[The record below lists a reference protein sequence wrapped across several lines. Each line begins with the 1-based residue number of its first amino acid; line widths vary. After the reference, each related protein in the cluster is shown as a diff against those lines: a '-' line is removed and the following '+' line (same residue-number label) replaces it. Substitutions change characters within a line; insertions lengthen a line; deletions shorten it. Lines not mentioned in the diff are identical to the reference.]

1 MFHHVLDIL
10 TIYFKIS
17 GNLKKAFVKKTMKLR
32 ITKILL
38 LLCLFTSC
46 RSVQPCVVGTN
57 THDSVYVYVEN
68 TDTIVVVE
76 PDSASM
82 MALLECDS
90 MGNMLLRELEQEQGR
105 NIALSATLKGNVLT
119 VDCKQDSLQQ
129 LVNRLR
135 EVVREYE
142 TNDTKEVVTVEVV
155 TKYYRFTSWAFWI
168 VVAILLIRI
177 AWWLAKKYY
186 GR

>member
-1 MFHHVLDIL
+1 MNEEQKNIETCLAENILSEVALVLSIL
-10 TIYFKIS
+10 CCVFF
-17 GNLKKAFVKKTMKLR
+17 GGCKT
-32 ITKILL
+32 
-38 LLCLFTSC
+38 
-46 RSVQPCVVGTN
+46 VAPCVVGNN

-68 TDTIVVVE
+68 TDTMVVVE

-82 MALLECDS
+82 RALLKCDS
-90 MGNMLLRELEQEQGR
+90 MGNVLLRELEQEQGR
-105 NIALSATLKGNVLT
+105 NIALSATLKGNVIT

-142 TNDTKEVVTVEVV
+142 TNDTKEVITVEVV
-155 TKYYRFTSWAFWI
+155 PKYYRFTSWAFWI
-168 VVAILLIRI
+168 VVAILLIRL

-186 GR
+186 GGIMVK

>member
-1 MFHHVLDIL
+1 MCKELEYYLALAAVA
-10 TIYFKIS
+10 
-17 GNLKKAFVKKTMKLR
+17 G
-32 ITKILL
+32 LL
-38 LLCLFTSC
+38 AMAACLSSC

-57 THDSVYVYVEN
+57 THDSVYVYVEKS
-68 TDTIVVVE
+68 DTLVVVE

-82 MALLECDS
+82 RALLECDS
-90 MGNMLLRELEQEQGR
+90 MGNVLLRELEQEQGR
-105 NIALSATLKGNVLT
+105 NIALSSRLKGNVLT

-129 LVNRLR
+129 LVSRLR

-155 TKYYRFTSWAFWI
+155 PKYYRFTSWAFWI
-168 VVAILLIRI
+168 VVAVVLIRL
-177 AWWLAKKYY
+177 AWRLAKKYY

>member
-1 MFHHVLDIL
+1 MNENWQYYLALAAV
-10 TIYFKIS
+10 
-17 GNLKKAFVKKTMKLR
+17 AW
-32 ITKILL
+32 LL
-38 LLCLFTSC
+38 AMAALLQSC
-46 RSVQPCVVGTN
+46 RSVQPCVVGAN

-68 TDTIVVVE
+68 TDTMVVVE

-82 MALLECDS
+82 RALLECDS
-90 MGNMLLRELEQEQGR
+90 MGNVLLRELEQEQGR
-105 NIALSATLKGNVLT
+105 NIALSATLKGNVIT

-155 TKYYRFTSWAFWI
+155 PKYYRFCSWAFWI
-168 VVAILLIRI
+168 VVAILLIRL
-177 AWWLAKKYY
+177 AWWIAKKYY